1 MTNAELAILTMI
13 AEKPRHGYEIEQV
26 IEERGM
32 RAWTEVGFSSIYYLL
47 KKLEKE
53 ALIEGRMERQPG
65 RGPARVVYKLTSTGK
80 QAVQAGVL
88 QALSAPKRSYPPILL
103 GMANLPGISKGQ
115 ALTALQTY
123 REGLSS
129 RREQVQ
135 TSRESQRPLPFF
147 VEAMFSYSLTMI
159 EAERA
164 WVEEFIQ
171 QLETE
176 DVESGF

>member
-32 RAWTEVGFSSIYYLL
+32 REWTEVGFSSIYYLL

-53 ALIEGRMERQPG
+53 GLVEGQMERQPG
-65 RGPARVVYKLTSTGK
+65 RGPARVVYTLTSTGK
-80 QAVQAGVL
+80 QAVQEGVF
-88 QALSAPKRSYPPILL
+88 QALSMPKRSYPPILL
-103 GMANLPGISKGQ
+103 GMANLPGISKRQ

-123 REGLSS
+123 RDGLIS

-135 TSRESQRPLPFF
+135 TSRDSQRPLPYF
-147 VEAMFSYSLTMI
+147 VEAMFSYSITMI

-164 WVEEFIQ
+164 WVEKFIV
-171 QLETE
+171 QLEEE
-176 DVESGF
+176 DVEGGF